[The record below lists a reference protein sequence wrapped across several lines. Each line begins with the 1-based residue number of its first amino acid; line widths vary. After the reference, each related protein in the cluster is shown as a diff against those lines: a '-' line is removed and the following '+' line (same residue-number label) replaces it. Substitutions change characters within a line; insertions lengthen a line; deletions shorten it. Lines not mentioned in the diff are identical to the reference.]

1 MEDPVHVNS
10 DYNLHK
16 SWNRTFRLF
25 TEHLEYQFRDFASIG
40 GHAIGGHSV
49 FVIGDLVPFVQIAIA
64 SDSKGEGGLW
74 AGKANDAP

>member
-1 MEDPVHVNS
+1 MHVNS
-10 DYNLHK
+10 DYNFHK

-49 FVIGDLVPFVQIAIA
+49 FVIIGDLVSFDQIAIA

-74 AGKANDAP
+74 AADSNDAP